1 MKIELDPEAITA
13 VERIKNII
21 ASEGVLLQYPDYR
34 KTFNLTTDASS
45 DALGVVLSQDN
56 RPISM
61 ISRTL
66 SQTERIYATNER
78 ELLAV
83 IWALKALRHYLYGVS
98 KINIFTDNQTLI

>member
-1 MKIELDPEAITA
+1 MSGENDHIGKKKSKNVKIELD
-13 VERIKNII
+13 
-21 ASEGVLLQYPDYR
+21 PDYR

-45 DALGVVLSQDN
+45 DALGVVLSQYN
-56 RPISM
+56 RPITM